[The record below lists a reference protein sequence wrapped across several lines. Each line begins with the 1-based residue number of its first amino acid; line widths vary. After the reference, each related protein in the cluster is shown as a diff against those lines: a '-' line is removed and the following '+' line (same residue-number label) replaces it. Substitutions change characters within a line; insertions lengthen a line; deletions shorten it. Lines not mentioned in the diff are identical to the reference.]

1 MADYESGDEEEFRP
15 KTTPPGSDRVQPTDA
30 LTTRRA
36 GSREPE
42 VEGQPL
48 GRQLGRPVTHY
59 QVRAYSNCAI

>member
-15 KTTPPGSDRVQPTDA
+15 KTTPPRSDRVQPTDA

-42 VEGQPL
+42 VEGQL
-48 GRQLGRPVTHY
+48 LDRQRGRPVTVLHF
-59 QVRAYSNCAI
+59 RFALRTD